1 MKKTLTTIMLASI
14 LTLGV
19 TFASAADGI
28 IVAGRP
34 AANECTPPNT
44 TDGIIVAGWVGV
56 IINTLDGIIVAGRP
70 GQCNETDGIIV
81 AG

>member
-1 MKKTLTTIMLASI
+1 MKKTLTSITLASI
-14 LTLGV
+14 LTLGA
-19 TFASAADGI
+19 TFANASDGI

-34 AANECTPPNT
+34 AANECTVPNT

-56 IINTLDGIIVAGRP
+56 IINALDGIIVAGRP
-70 GQCNETDGIIV
+70 AQCNETDGIIV